1 MLSTLTGAST
11 LVGVAAG
18 SGPEESGVAEVQ
30 AIDQALVELPTLVAS
45 SHWFGCRH
53 PFEGCRVD
61 R

>member
-18 SGPEESGVAEVQ
+18 SEPEESGVAEVL

-45 SHWFGCRH
+45 
-53 PFEGCRVD
+53 
-61 R
+61 